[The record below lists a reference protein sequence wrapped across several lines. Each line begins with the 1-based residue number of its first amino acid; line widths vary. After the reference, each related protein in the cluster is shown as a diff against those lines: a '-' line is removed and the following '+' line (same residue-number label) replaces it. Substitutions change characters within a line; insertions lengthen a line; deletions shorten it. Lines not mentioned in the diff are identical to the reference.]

1 MKSIDRSF
9 CHRML
14 CGWVLA
20 AARGRRFSRPS
31 GSSRL
36 EPVAEQ
42 MPAADVDSREDVA
55 LRISPVAVDCT
66 SVTVFAPLAPEGEI
80 FGRDACDDVA
90 EITVGI
96 DGHEV
101 PLERIGGPLHA
112 GGTRLSYEGEAYR
125 VEVEGKPGFWLPLTK
140 GEETRTG
147 CREFEERV
155 DVMISHG
162 ARTLIVP
169 SRMTA
174 RCP

>member
-9 CHRML
+9 AAIVCCVL
-14 CGWVLA
+14 VLA
-20 AARGRRFSRPS
+20 ACQRPAVQPAVS
-31 GSSRL
+31 IKPA

-42 MPAADVDSREDVA
+42 MPAADVHSRGDVA

-66 SVTVFAPLAPEGEI
+66 SVTVFAPLTPEGEI
-80 FGRDACDDVA
+80 FMRDACDDVA

-112 GGTRLSYEGEAYR
+112 GGTRLSYEGEGYR